1 MRPLLLHLQNIG
13 PFRSETV
20 NFDRLG
26 DIFLVCGK
34 TGAGKSTIFNAITY
48 AIYGRLPGSHSGVK
62 GSQIR
67 SDFASPQEDAII
79 TLTFMLHHR
88 CYRVQR
94 ILPRTYTN
102 RKGAES
108 TSSEDIQ
115 LHRKE
120 GSDFVLMSNK
130 KAEADEMLN
139 RLMGLTVEEFARIIL
154 LPQGEFAEFLRQKSS
169 ERRETL
175 LKLFPIT
182 DYEELAQRIKDKNEE
197 EKFRVQELERQLA
210 AFGDFDLQQEE
221 QRLAEYEATLEGTQQ
236 KKEEL
241 TELRTRMERELDS
254 RQRLKSDFLRHQD
267 LSSQLEVLVGKEA
280 AVRERRRRIELAQR
294 AAPTYIK
301 VQNLE
306 KSRSAL
312 QEALR
317 QLAATSNKIQDLE
330 RIQGEL
336 QEQAPRFSQMQVDYE
351 RNIGLQQ
358 LLRRALVQEQELQE
372 LARAQRDTGRQL
384 ALVQGNLDSLEAK
397 KSQIGASLEALPQ
410 TSLQD
415 LEETN
420 QRLLQLSQEVK
431 EAEDQLEN
439 ARTAERLR
447 EKILLQQELARTSTA
462 RAQELQQELHGQKRR
477 LEEQREKNYAQLLAT
492 SLQPGKPCPV
502 CGSTTH
508 QHSPQLP
515 LALEEPEDGAL
526 ARQSQLVQELEAQQ
540 ETAAQEATRQTTI
553 LQQLEQQLGSLPS
566 TAPLAELEALR
577 TGLLEQKVG
586 TEKEKKALHKGIAS
600 REGLE
605 KELKA
610 ALSRQEPLQ
619 QESNSLQQRLASL
632 KSQISEKED
641 HLQQTLQAA
650 GEAGF
655 QGATAKEVQSAA
667 NRWLEQTRTA
677 IDSHKGQLERVQQ
690 DLSGERARC
699 QEQEGRTSQC
709 RADAAECE
717 AELEKSLQA
726 AGFSSV
732 REVEE
737 AHLSPTEIQDL
748 QEAVEQWQQDFTRL
762 STQVQDSEK
771 KLTGTLHETE
781 EQITV
786 LQEKKRGIEQE
797 WRELEAA
804 FSVALQQCQS
814 TKSTITRWK
823 DLEERRK
830 ESSAAWTLC
839 HQLFI
844 DISDKNPRKLALTTW
859 ILSVYLDQIVSCANG
874 RLMRISEGRYS
885 LHFAQDTAGN
895 GAKGLDLE
903 VLDSYTGRRRPC
915 ATLSGGETF
924 MVSISLALAL
934 TDVVSSRR
942 GGISLQSLFIDE
954 GFGSLDPATLDK
966 AMSILEEVRE
976 GRMVGV
982 ISHVQEMQGRIPS
995 RLEVIKTP
1003 TGSSLQVV
1011 GD

>member
-13 PFRSETV
+13 PFRNETV
-20 NFDRLG
+20 DFDRLG
-26 DIFLVCGK
+26 DMFLVCGK

-48 AIYGRLPGSHSGVK
+48 AIYGRLPGSRSGVK
-62 GSQIR
+62 GPQIR

-79 TLTFMLHHR
+79 TLTFMLHDR
-88 CYRVQR
+88 CYRVRR

-120 GSDFVLMSNK
+120 GGDFVLMSGK
-130 KAEADEMLN
+130 KAEADETLN

-182 DYEELAQRIKDKNEE
+182 DYEELAQRIKDKNDE

-210 AFGDFDLQQEE
+210 AFGDFNLQQEE
-221 QRLAEYEATLEGTQQ
+221 QRLAEYEATLESTQR
-236 KKEEL
+236 KKGEL
-241 TELRTRMERELDS
+241 TELRTRTERELDTH
-254 RQRLKSDFLRHQD
+254 QRLKSDFLRHQD
-267 LSSQLEVLVGKEA
+267 LRSQLDVLVGKEA
-280 AVRERRRRIELAQR
+280 AVREKRRRIELAQR

-317 QLAATSNKIQDLE
+317 QLAATATQIQDLE

-336 QEQAPRFSQMQVDYE
+336 QEQAPRFSRMQDAYE

-358 LLRRALVQEQELQE
+358 LLGRAVVQEQELQE

-384 ALVQGNLDSLEAK
+384 ATVQGNLDSLEERKA
-397 KSQIGASLEALPQ
+397 QIGARLEALPQ

-415 LEETN
+415 LEDAN
-420 QRLLQLSQEVK
+420 QRLLKLAQEIT

-439 ARTAERLR
+439 ARTLERLK
-447 EKILLQQELARTSTA
+447 EKILLQQELARKSTA
-462 RAQELQQELHGQKRR
+462 RAQELQQELHGQKHL

-515 LALEEPEDGAL
+515 LALEEPDDSSL
-526 ARQSQLVQELEAQQ
+526 APQVQLVQELEERHAS
-540 ETAAQEATRQTTI
+540 AAQEATRQTTI

-566 TAPLAELEALR
+566 TAPLPEQEILLTSLLSKKEAA
-577 TGLLEQKVG
+577 
-586 TEKEKKALHKGIAS
+586 EKEKDDLHERITSKE
-600 REGLE
+600 RLE
-605 KELKA
+605 KELKTT
-610 ALSRQEPLQ
+610 LSQQEPLQ
-619 QESNSLQQRLASL
+619 QEGNSLQQRLASL
-632 KSQISEKED
+632 QSQISEKED
-641 HLQQTLQAA
+641 SLRQTLQAA
-650 GEAGF
+650 GDAGF
-655 QGATAKEVQSAA
+655 QGASAMEVQSAA
-667 NRWLEQTRTA
+667 SSWLNQTRAA
-677 IDSHKGQLERVQQ
+677 IDSHRKQLEQVRQ
-690 DLSGERARC
+690 DLSGERVRC
-699 QEQEGRTSQC
+699 QEQEGRASQC

-717 AELEKSLQA
+717 AELEESLEA

-732 REVEE
+732 RDVEE
-737 AHLSPTEIQDL
+737 AYLNQAEIHSL
-748 QEAVEQWQQDFTRL
+748 RETVEQWQQDFTRL

-771 KLTGTLHETE
+771 KLSGSLHETE
-781 EQITV
+781 EQIIV
-786 LQEKKRGIEQE
+786 LQEKKRGIEQK
-797 WRELEAA
+797 WRELEEA

-814 TKSTITRWK
+814 TKSTIARWRE
-823 DLEERRK
+823 LEGRRQ
-830 ESSAAWTLC
+830 ESAKAAALYN
-839 HQLFI
+839 QLFI
-844 DISDKNPRKLALTTW
+844 DISDKNPKRLALTTW
-859 ILSVYLDQIVSCANG
+859 ILGIYLDQIVACANG
-874 RLMRISEGRYS
+874 RLQRISEGRYS

-903 VLDSYTGRRRPC
+903 ILDSYTGRRRPC

-942 GGISLQSLFIDE
+942 GGISVQSLFIDE
-954 GFGSLDPATLDK
+954 GFGSLDPAALDK
-966 AMSILEEVRE
+966 AMSVLEEVRE

-1003 TGSSLQVV
+1003 TGSSLRVD